1 MYRSSTERFQLQ
13 EALDRAGH
21 VRQTKEPPP
30 SGRRFAAWVAH
41 IVLLGMSLHIAL
53 GWCPGAQAQA
63 PFGADQPQ
71 RPEPMAPPFPQEQP
85 SPTLPRPELPP
96 VPPTPPGAPKH
107 LPLPRLFV
115 RQIEVV
121 GNTVF
126 SDEDLAEVAAAYVGR
141 IVTAEDLEALR
152 QAFTRLYVNAGYIN
166 SGVILPNQ
174 TVRDGV
180 VTYRAIEGS
189 LTDTTV
195 EGNRWFR
202 KPYLRSRLALD
213 VEPPLNIRTLE
224 ANLQRLSQDE
234 RIEQLNA
241 ELRPGVRRG
250 ESILHVDVK
259 ERLPFFVA
267 LEFNNYQ
274 SPNIGAERGSAT
286 LAHQNLT
293 GHGDILQFTF
303 WRSSGLGLQVDTSY
317 RLPLTPRDTS
327 LSLRYQRT
335 DASVVEDV
343 FAPLD
348 IESQSQI
355 FSITLRHPVYR
366 TPRQELALSL
376 TGEHLRSETEL
387 LGVPFSFSPGTQNGE
402 AIDTA
407 GRFSVE
413 WFNRTSEQVLA
424 VRSRFSL
431 GFDALGAT
439 INADSDVPDG
449 RFFKWLGQFQ
459 WGRRLGW
466 WNSQVFFR
474 LDVQLTTEPLLS
486 LEQIAI
492 GGRFSVRGYREN
504 TMVRDNGLIV
514 SLESRIPLVENHR
527 WAEFVRIVPF
537 VDFGRGWNRIVATP
551 EPTNLASIGLGLQ
564 WSATWRTVVPLR
576 AYFEVFWGYELLD
589 VETSGGN
596 VQDKGVHLQV
606 VLSAF

>member
-1 MYRSSTERFQLQ
+1 L
-13 EALDRAGH
+13 
-21 VRQTKEPPP
+21 
-30 SGRRFAAWVAH
+30 
-41 IVLLGMSLHIAL
+41 
-53 GWCPGAQAQA
+53 
-63 PFGADQPQ
+63 
-71 RPEPMAPPFPQEQP
+71 
-85 SPTLPRPELPP
+85 
-96 VPPTPPGAPKH
+96 
-107 LPLPRLFV
+107 V
-115 RQIEVV
+115 RQIEVI

-126 SDEDLAEVAAAYVGR
+126 ADEALAEIAAPYVGR
-141 IVTAEDLEALR
+141 NVTAEELEALR
-152 QAFTRLYVNAGYIN
+152 QAFIRLYVNAGYIN
-166 SGVILPNQ
+166 SGVILPDQ

-202 KPYLRSRLALD
+202 DPYLRSRLILD
-213 VEPPLNIRTLE
+213 VEPPLSIRTLE
-224 ANLQRLSQDE
+224 TNLQRLSQDE

-241 ELRPGVRRG
+241 ELRPGVQRG

-274 SPNIGAERGSAT
+274 SPNIGAERGSVT

-293 GHGDILQFTF
+293 GHGDILGFTF
-303 WRSSGLGLQVDTSY
+303 WRSSGLGLQVDASY
-317 RLPLTPRDTS
+317 TIPLTPRDTT
-327 LSLRYQRT
+327 LGLRYQRT
-335 DASVVEDV
+335 DASVVEALFD
-343 FAPLD
+343 PLD

-355 FSITLRHPVYR
+355 FSITLRHPLYR
-366 TPRQELALSL
+366 TLRQELALSL

-387 LGVPFSFSPGTQNGE
+387 LGEPFSFSPGTQNGE

-407 GRFSVE
+407 GRFSLE
-413 WFNRTSEQVLA
+413 WFNRSAEQVLA

-431 GFDALGAT
+431 GFDAFGAT

-459 WGRRLGW
+459 WGRRLGFL
-466 WNSQVFFR
+466 NSQVFFR
-474 LDVQLTTEPLLS
+474 LDMQLTTEPLLP

-514 SLESRIPLVENHR
+514 SLEGRIPLLENRR
-527 WAEFVRIVPF
+527 WAEYVRIVSF
-537 VDFGRGWNRIVATP
+537 VDFGRGWNRTLATP
-551 EPTNLASIGLGLQ
+551 DPTNLASIGLGLQ
-564 WSATWRTVVPLR
+564 WSATWRTLVPLR
-576 AYFEVFWGYELLD
+576 AYVEVFWGYKLLD

-596 VQDKGVHLQV
+596 LQDQGVHLQV

>member
-1 MYRSSTERFQLQ
+1 MVPNDGVRGSACCSGEHLQGLETQEQVTQERSKVVWVT
-13 EALDRAGH
+13 H
-21 VRQTKEPPP
+21 V
-30 SGRRFAAWVAH
+30 
-41 IVLLGMSLHIAL
+41 VLLWMSLHIAL
-53 GWCPGAQAQA
+53 GGCPGAQAQES
-63 PFGADQPQ
+63 FGTDRPQ
-71 RPEPMAPPFPQEQP
+71 HPGPVAPPFPQKQP
-85 SPTLPRPELPP
+85 GPTFPRPELPP
-96 VPPTPPGAPKH
+96 VPPTPPGGSKR

-115 RQIEVV
+115 RQIKLI

-126 SDEDLAEVAAAYVGR
+126 SDKAVMEVAAPYVDHN
-141 IVTAEDLEALR
+141 VTAEDLEALR
-152 QAFTRLYVNAGYIN
+152 LAFTRLYVNAGYVN
-166 SGVILPNQ
+166 SGVILPDQ
-174 TVRDGV
+174 TVQDGV

-189 LTDTTV
+189 LTDTIV
-195 EGNRWFR
+195 QGNRWFR
-202 KPYLRSRLALD
+202 ESYLRSCLTLD
-213 VEPPLNIRTLE
+213 VKPPLNIHTLE
-224 ANLQRLSQDE
+224 ANLQRLSQDN

-241 ELRPGVRRG
+241 ELGPGVQRG

-274 SPNIGAERGSAT
+274 SPNIGAERGSIT

-293 GHGDILQFTF
+293 GHGDILQFAF
-303 WRSSGLGLQVDTSY
+303 WRSPGLGLQIDTSY
-317 RLPLTPRDTS
+317 TLPLTPRDTS
-327 LSLRYQRT
+327 LSLHYQRT
-335 DASVVEDV
+335 NSSVIEDV

-355 FSITLRHPVYR
+355 FSITLRQPVYR
-366 TPRQELALSL
+366 TPHQELALAL
-376 TGEHLRSETEL
+376 TGEHLRSETKL
-387 LGVPFSFSPGTQNGE
+387 LGEPFSFSPGTQNGE

-407 GRFSVE
+407 GRFSLE
-413 WFNRTSEQVLA
+413 WFHRTLDQVLA

-466 WNSQVFFR
+466 WNTQVFFR
-474 LDVQLTTEPLLS
+474 LDVQLTTEPLLP
-486 LEQIAI
+486 LEQIAV

-514 SLESRIPLVENHR
+514 SLEGRIPLIENRR
-527 WAEFVRIVPF
+527 WAEFVRIVTF

-564 WSATWRTVVPLR
+564 WSATWHTAVPLR
-576 AYFEVFWGYELLD
+576 AYFEVFWGYKLLD
-589 VETSGGN
+589 VETSGGDL
-596 VQDKGVHLQV
+596 QDKGVHLQF

>member
-1 MYRSSTERFQLQ
+1 M
-13 EALDRAGH
+13 ALEG
-21 VRQTKEPPP
+21 
-30 SGRRFAAWVAH
+30 
-41 IVLLGMSLHIAL
+41 
-53 GWCPGAQAQA
+53 CPCAQAQA
-63 PFGADQPQ
+63 PLGTDQPQ
-71 RPEPMAPPFPQEQP
+71 RPGPVAPPFPQEP
-85 SPTLPRPELPP
+85 PAPTLPRPELPP
-96 VPPTPPGAPKH
+96 IPPVPPGDPKR
-107 LPLPRLFV
+107 LPLPQLFV
-115 RQIEVV
+115 RQIKVI

-126 SDEDLAEVAAAYVGR
+126 SDQVLAEVAAPYVGR
-141 IVTAEDLEALR
+141 TVTAEDLEVLR

-166 SGVILPNQ
+166 SGVILPDQ
-174 TVRDGV
+174 TVREGV
-180 VTYRAIEGS
+180 VTYRALEGS

-202 KPYLRSRLALD
+202 GAYLRSRLTLD
-213 VEPPLNIRTLE
+213 VEPPLSIRTLE

-234 RIEQLNA
+234 RIEQLHA
-241 ELRPGVRRG
+241 ELRPGVQRG

-259 ERLPFFVA
+259 ERLPFLVA

-274 SPNIGAERGSAT
+274 SPNIGAERGSVT
-286 LAHQNLT
+286 LVHQNLT
-293 GHGDILQFTF
+293 GHGDVLGFTF
-303 WRSSGLGLQVDTSY
+303 WRSSGLELQVDTSY
-317 RLPLTPRDTS
+317 TLPLTPRETS

-335 DASVVEDV
+335 NSSVIEDL

-348 IESQSQI
+348 IESQSEI
-355 FSITLRHPVYR
+355 FSVTLRHPVYR
-366 TPRQELALSL
+366 TLRQELALSL

-387 LGVPFSFSPGTQNGE
+387 LGEPFSFSPGTENGE
-402 AIDTA
+402 AVDTA
-407 GRFSVE
+407 GRFALE
-413 WFNRTSEQVLA
+413 WFHRSAEQVMA

-439 INADSDVPDG
+439 INADADVPDG

-459 WGRRLGW
+459 WGRRLGL

-474 LDVQLTTEPLLS
+474 LDVQLTTEPLLP

-504 TMVRDNGLIV
+504 TMVRDNGLMG
-514 SLESRIPLVENHR
+514 SLEARIPLLENRR

-537 VDFGRGWNRIVATP
+537 VDFGRGWNRMVATP

-564 WSATWRTVVPLR
+564 WSATWRTMVPLR
-576 AYFEVFWGYELLD
+576 AYFEVFWGYKLID

-596 VQDKGVHLQV
+596 LQDQGLHLQF